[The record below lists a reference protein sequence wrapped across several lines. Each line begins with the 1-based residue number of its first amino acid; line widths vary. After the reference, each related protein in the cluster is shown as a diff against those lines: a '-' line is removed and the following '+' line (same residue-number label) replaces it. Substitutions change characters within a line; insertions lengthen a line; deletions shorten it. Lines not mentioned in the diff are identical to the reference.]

1 MVGYPEA
8 LTDPSYRG
16 QILVLTYPM
25 VGNYGVPS
33 DTELDDDGLPRHFE
47 SKQIHVAGLIVASY
61 SAVRVWDGLDSLALG
76 GMRVVVNGWRRE
88 EQQEG
93 VRGEAVPDL
102 ALALRPWQDHSHWNS
117 VKSLGRWLTEHNVP
131 GLYGIDTRAVTKKIR
146 ETGAILGKIEFEKV
160 GEEAEHACAGIQLRT
175 ILDWRGKEERRW
187 G

>member
-1 MVGYPEA
+1 MACRSAGMVGYPEA

-61 SAVRVWDGLDSLALG
+61 SAVRVWDGLDSLAFG
-76 GMRVVVNGWRRE
+76 GDEGGGQWVE
-88 EQQEG
+88 EEDG

-160 GEEAEHACAGIQLRT
+160 GG
-175 ILDWRGKEERRW
+175 GRR
-187 G
+187 